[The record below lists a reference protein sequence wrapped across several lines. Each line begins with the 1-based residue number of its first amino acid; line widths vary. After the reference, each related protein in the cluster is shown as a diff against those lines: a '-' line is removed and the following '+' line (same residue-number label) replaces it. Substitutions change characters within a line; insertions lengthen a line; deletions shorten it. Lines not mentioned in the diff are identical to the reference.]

1 MNGEPSVVDAV
12 PDSPLPYVLRNDLGL
27 NGSKFGCGLGQ
38 CGACAAIVAGKLTRT
53 CLIALQA
60 VGNDK
65 VTTLEGLGT
74 VQKLMSGITSRGWSG
89 YPILAFP
96 EVPSV
101 EIILMNSECAI
112 IPTDA

>member
-1 MNGEPSVVDAV
+1 MVPNSAAASGSVVPAPPSYWETYKNVFDY
-12 PDSPLPYVLRNDLGL
+12 S
-27 NGSKFGCGLGQ
+27 
-38 CGACAAIVAGKLTRT
+38 T
-53 CLIALQA
+53 A

-74 VQKLMSGITSRGWSG
+74 VQKLMSGITGRGWSG

-96 EVPSV
+96 EVPNV
-101 EIILMNSECAI
+101 GIILMNSECAI